1 MKPDEVDKSKN
12 IWVITQR
19 TSRTAAK
26 EVLKCEFCEGPHSI
40 EGVPGSFLPNPF
52 VLKKDKKTGK
62 ILQSGWVHRACAD
75 LSPLVFVDD
84 QGGYCKVV
92 DEIKRGKKI
101 KCFMPNCRKSGAT
114 IGCLVSKCNKSVH
127 VACAVESGWKFG
139 SGTSAFL
146 CPDHRPISLQ
156 KKREEEFYAKIRA
169 KEEAE
174 NAKKKKEDLIA
185 AKKKQEE
192 DRRLESE
199 RKSSRRSTR
208 TRNAPVSY
216 TDAPAIRA
224 VQKQEVEPKKK
235 ELNFHQKKRPI
246 VYASNLLERTRALFG
261 LSEVCENWF
270 HPKCVG
276 LATSFARR
284 IADGD
289 ETWVCPECAEMTGKF
304 GLKAMEALQ
313 AAGAASTAEN
323 TGNSGSPQRNEIGF
337 QMETSPN
344 ANKKSGKKVA
354 KELSL

>member
-1 MKPDEVDKSKN
+1 M
-12 IWVITQR
+12 
-19 TSRTAAK
+19 
-26 EVLKCEFCEGPHSI
+26 PH
-40 EGVPGSFLPNPF
+40 
-52 VLKKDKKTGK
+52 
-62 ILQSGWVHRACAD
+62 
-75 LSPLVFVDD
+75 
-84 QGGYCKVV
+84 
-92 DEIKRGKKI
+92 
-101 KCFMPNCRKSGAT
+101 
-114 IGCLVSKCNKSVH
+114 
-127 VACAVESGWKFG
+127 
-139 SGTSAFL
+139 
-146 CPDHRPISLQ
+146 HRPISLQ

-174 NAKKKKEDLIA
+174 KAKKKKKEDLIA

-208 TRNAPVSY
+208 RRNAPVSY

-224 VQKQEVEPKKK
+224 VQNQEVKPKKREVELPPKQETYC
-235 ELNFHQKKRPI
+235 LCQQPI
-246 VYASNLLERTRALFG
+246 GEDKGSFWLG
-261 LSEVCENWF
+261 CEVCENWF

-276 LATSFARR
+276 LPTSFARK

-323 TGNSGSPQRNEIGF
+323 TGNSGSPQRKENGIH
-337 QMETSPN
+337 METSPN
-344 ANKKSGKKVA
+344 ANKNSGKIAA